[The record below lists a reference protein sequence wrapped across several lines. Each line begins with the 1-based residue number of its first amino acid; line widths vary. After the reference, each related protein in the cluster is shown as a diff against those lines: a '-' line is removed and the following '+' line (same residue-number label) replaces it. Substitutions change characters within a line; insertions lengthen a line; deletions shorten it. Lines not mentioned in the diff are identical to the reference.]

1 MGLRE
6 DKSKE
11 EVRGKAIGTCRGRQ
25 FIRVSYSGESRESCN
40 TPYPHG
46 FWVWRMWTKA
56 TPCQGVGLDE
66 T

>member
-25 FIRVSYSGESRESCN
+25 FIRVSYSGGKQGELQYPLPPWILGLENVDKGNPLSRR
-40 TPYPHG
+40 G
-46 FWVWRMWTKA
+46 A
-56 TPCQGVGLDE
+56 G
-66 T
+66 